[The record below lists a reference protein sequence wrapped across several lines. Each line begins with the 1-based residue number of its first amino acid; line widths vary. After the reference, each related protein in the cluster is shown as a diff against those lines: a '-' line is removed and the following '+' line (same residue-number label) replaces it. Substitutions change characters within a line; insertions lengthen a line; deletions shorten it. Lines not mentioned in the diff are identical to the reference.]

1 MARRR
6 TLGYVENEWTCP
18 NCNTRNKGSI
28 KTCENC
34 GAAQP
39 ENVQFELGSEQK
51 FVTNENKINAAKA
64 GADIHCGFCG
74 ARNPANAE
82 TCSQCGGDLKEG
94 KAREAGRVMQ
104 APPSQPKIIKCDN
117 CGTENSSSNSVC
129 SNCGS
134 PIARVVQPMQAQA
147 VVTPPITR
155 GGISL
160 AAPLT
165 GKKSNKKNIFAIVG
179 VVACIALLCVGAIVG
194 YVLTQVSVGSVEGIV
209 TNVHWQT
216 NVEVQEIRP
225 VDHNNER
232 GGPPSDAYDVSCHNE
247 SKDVCEQKTIDKG
260 NGYSEVVEECHTE
273 TEQYCSYTVD
283 EWTTIRKYP
292 LEGNDLR
299 PIYDDPNLASDQRI
313 GDKTEDLTVTF
324 STSDGEMTYSPDT
337 ITEFQQ
343 FDVGTAWTLNLNLL
357 GNVVGVE

>member
-134 PIARVVQPMQAQA
+134 PIARVVQAQA
-147 VVTPPITR
+147 AVTPPITR